1 MFAHDFACGLLY
13 IPSDLDDTDGLP
25 QRKSEWH
32 PLIAQQCSIETS
44 VDGGGIRRLRSL
56 HTRD

>member
-1 MFAHDFACGLLY
+1 MFAHDFACGLLF
-13 IPSDLDDTDGLP
+13 IASDLDGTYGLP

-32 PLIAQQCSIETS
+32 PLIVRQRRIETS